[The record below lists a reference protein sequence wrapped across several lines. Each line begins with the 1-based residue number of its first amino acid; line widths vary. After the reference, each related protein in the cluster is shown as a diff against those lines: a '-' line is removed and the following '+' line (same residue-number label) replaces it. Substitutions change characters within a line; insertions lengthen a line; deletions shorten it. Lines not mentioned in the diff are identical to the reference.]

1 MSPAVV
7 NHPVP
12 RVDAYEKVTGRARYA
27 ADLYFPGMLYG
38 KVLRSKVAHARIK
51 SLETNAARQMPG
63 VHCVLTADDLPGEPS
78 WCTYLFLARDRV
90 RYTGDALAMVAA
102 ETREQAE
109 AAIKAIKVE
118 YEPLPGVYSIEE
130 ALAPGAPQVQEYAPG
145 NIVQN
150 THWPVRKG
158 DVAAGFAACDVII
171 EREYRTQ
178 YIEHAYIEP
187 EACVV
192 VPDPVNNGVIVYGSL
207 QNPYM
212 TRWAVATALGLK
224 LGQVHVIQQTLGG
237 SFGGKEE
244 QMGMMCGRAAIMAVK
259 TGRPVK
265 MVNTRE
271 ESFIESSK
279 RHPFRFRYK
288 IGATKE
294 GKILALEAELV
305 DEGGAYNS
313 QAQFM
318 NWRACVHAAGC
329 YEIPNVKVDVYAV
342 HTNKVY
348 AGAMRG
354 YSSPQIIYA
363 QEQLMDELAAAL
375 NMDPVELRRQ
385 NALRPGSITATGQQ
399 LVDQTVPLVEVMDAV
414 IARSNYYAR
423 REKYAR
429 ERARGGSKRRGI
441 GLVVS
446 FRGCGLGA
454 ETYDATGGMITVASD
469 GSVTVRSGLT
479 DNGQG
484 LSTAHAQIVAEELGI
499 GMENIIYTRVD
510 TTTMPDGGMTVA
522 SRGTFTGGKPMQ
534 EAAREIKKIL
544 HGVAA
549 EQLGCR
555 PEDLEGREG
564 IIYCRQD
571 PARKVTFQEAV
582 RMALQRGYTLTSF
595 KWYQPE
601 PPVWDRPTGQGK
613 AFPTYTYACVVAEV
627 EVDMETGQVEVL
639 KVTAGHDVGQ
649 AINPALLQ
657 GQIYGGVAMGLGM
670 ALTEEI
676 EFDQGR
682 ILNPNFDEY
691 IIPTALDMPAMET
704 ILYESEDYHGPFR
717 AKSMGEAATECI
729 AAAIASAIADATGKT
744 VRELPANLERVL
756 LGRALKRGGG
766 A

>member
-1 MSPAVV
+1 MGTAVV
-7 NHPVP
+7 NQPVP
-12 RVDAYEKVTGRARYA
+12 RVDAYEKVTGRAKYA

-38 KVLRSKVAHARIK
+38 KVLRSKEAHARIK
-51 SLETNAARQMPG
+51 SIDVSAARQMPG

-109 AAIKAIKVE
+109 AALKTIKVE

-130 ALAPGAPQVQEYAPG
+130 ALEPGAPQVQDYAPG

-158 DVAAGFAACDVII
+158 DVEAGFAACDVVL

-192 VPDPVNNGVIVYGSL
+192 VPDPTNNGVTVYGSL

-212 TRWAVATALGLK
+212 TRWAVATALGIK
-224 LGQVHVIQQTLGG
+224 QGQVHIIQQTLGG

-288 IGATKE
+288 IGATRE
-294 GKILALEAELV
+294 GKILALQGELV

-329 YEIPNVKVDVYAV
+329 YEIPNVKIDVYAV

-348 AGAMRG
+348 GGAMRG

-375 NMDPVELRRQ
+375 NMDPVELRRR
-385 NALRPGSITATGQQ
+385 NALRPGSVTATGQE
-399 LVDQTVPLVEVMDAV
+399 LVDQSVTLLEVMDAV
-414 IARSNYYAR
+414 VRKSEYYAR
-423 REKYAR
+423 REQYAR
-429 ERARGGSKRRGI
+429 EREKGGSRRRGI

-454 ETYDATGGMITVASD
+454 ETYDATGALVTVAAD
-469 GSVTVRSGLT
+469 GSVTIRSGLT

-484 LSTAHAQIVAEELGI
+484 LSTAHAQIAAEELGV

-510 TTTMPDGGMTVA
+510 TTTLPDGGMTVA
-522 SRGTFTGGKPMQ
+522 SRGTFTGGKPVQ
-534 EAAREIKKIL
+534 AAAREIKKTL
-544 HGVAA
+544 HEVAA
-549 EQLGCR
+549 AKLACR
-555 PEDLEGREG
+555 PEDLEGKG
-564 IIYCRQD
+564 GLIYCRQD
-571 PARKVTFQEAV
+571 AAKQMRFEDAV
-582 RMALQRGYTLTSF
+582 REALRQGKTLTCF
-595 KWYQPE
+595 QWYQPE
-601 PPVWDRPTGQGK
+601 PPVWDRPNGRGK
-613 AFPTYTYACVVAEV
+613 AFPSYTYACVVAEV

-649 AINPALLQ
+649 AINPALLR
-657 GQIYGGVAMGLGM
+657 GQIYGGVAMGMGM
-670 ALTEEI
+670 ALTEEV
-676 EFDQGR
+676 EFDRGH

-691 IIPTALDMPAMET
+691 IIPTSLDMPEMQI
-704 ILYESEDYHGPFR
+704 ILYESEDYNGPFR

-729 AAAIASAIADATGKT
+729 AAAIASAVADATGKT

-756 LGRALKRGGG
+756 LGKALKRGGG

>member
-1 MSPAVV
+1 MVPNVV
-7 NHPVP
+7 NQPVP
-12 RVDAYEKVTGRARYA
+12 RVDAYEKVTGRAKYA
-27 ADLYFPGMLYG
+27 ADLYFPGLLYG
-38 KVLRSKVAHARIK
+38 KVLRSPEAHALIK
-51 SLETNAARQMPG
+51 SIDVSAARTLPG
-63 VHCVLTADDLPGEPS
+63 VHCVLTAADLPAEPS
-78 WCTYLFLARDRV
+78 WCTYLFLAQDRV
-90 RYTGDALAMVAA
+90 RYTGDAVAMVAA

-109 AAIKAIKVE
+109 AALKAIRVE
-118 YEPLPGVYSIEE
+118 YEPLPGVFSIEE
-130 ALAPGAPQVQEYAPG
+130 ALEPGAPQIQDYAPG

-150 THWPVRKG
+150 SHWPVRKG
-158 DVAAGFAACDVII
+158 DVEAGFAACDVVL

-192 VPDPVNNGVIVYGSL
+192 VPDPTNNGVTVYGSL

-212 TRWAVATALGLK
+212 TRWAVATALGYK
-224 LGQVHVIQQTLGG
+224 QGQVHIIQQTLGG

-265 MVNTRE
+265 IVNTRE
-271 ESFIESSK
+271 ESFNESAK

-288 IGATKE
+288 IGATRE
-294 GKILALEAELV
+294 GKILALQGELV

-313 QAQFM
+313 QAQYM

-348 AGAMRG
+348 GGAMRG

-363 QEQLMDELAAAL
+363 QEQLMDELAAEL
-375 NMDPVELRRQ
+375 GMDPVELRRK
-385 NALRPGSITATGQQ
+385 NALRPGSVTATGQK
-399 LVDQTVPLVEVMDAV
+399 LVDQTVPLVEVIDTV
-414 IARSNYYAR
+414 VQKSEYYAR
-423 REKYAR
+423 REQYAR
-429 ERARGGSKRRGI
+429 ERKQGGSKRRGI

-454 ETYDATGGMITVASD
+454 ETYDATGGLVTVAAD
-469 GSVTVRSGLT
+469 GSVTIRSGLT

-499 GMENIIYTRVD
+499 GIDKIIYTRVD
-510 TTTMPDGGMTVA
+510 TTTLPDGGMTVA
-522 SRGTFTGGKPMQ
+522 SRGTFTGGKPML
-534 EAAREIKKIL
+534 EAAREIKEIL
-544 HGVAA
+544 YEVAA
-549 EQLGCR
+549 AMLGCR
-555 PEDLEGREG
+555 PEDLEGRAG
-564 IIYCRQD
+564 RIYCRQD
-571 PARKVTFQEAV
+571 PAKDISFEDAV
-582 RMALQRGYTLTSF
+582 REALRQGRTLTSF

-601 PPVWDRPTGQGK
+601 PPVWDRPRGQGK
-613 AFPTYTYACVVAEV
+613 AFPSYTYACVVAEV
-627 EVDMETGQVEVL
+627 EADMETGQVKVL
-639 KVTAGHDVGQ
+639 RVTAGHDVGQ
-649 AINPALLQ
+649 AINPALLK

-670 ALTEEI
+670 ALTEEV
-676 EFDQGR
+676 EFDRGR

-691 IIPTALDMPAMET
+691 IIPTALDMPAMQA
-704 ILYESEDYHGPFR
+704 ILYESDDFNGPFR
-717 AKSMGEAATECI
+717 AKSMGEAATECV
-729 AAAIASAIADATGKT
+729 AAAIASALSDATGKT

-756 LGRALKRGGG
+756 LGKALKRGGG